1 MRPYAGR
8 RTDRTDLGSRSMPR
22 STLKQYAVTV
32 ASSLALGAS
41 LLTSCSSESA
51 APAPLDPASSET
63 SPSGDPTPSPS
74 GDSSASGSATTAGP
88 PTLPPD
94 ARGATRASAGP
105 FVHYWVDTLN
115 YATTHLAPSAIRQI
129 SFPLC
134 QACNEAAALIAKVK
148 RNGGEMR
155 GEGWRLTRAQLLPPG
170 APRRPQ
176 VRAYIT
182 FAPSVVIPERG
193 EEPQRFSGGKKTV
206 YTFELGVR
214 KGRWATAGIVG
225 VPQ

>member
-51 APAPLDPASSET
+51 TPAPLDPASSET
-63 SPSGDPTPSPS
+63 APSGGDPTPSPS

-94 ARGATRASAGP
+94 ARGATRACAGP
-105 FVHYWVDTLN
+105 FVHFWVDTFN
-115 YATTHLAPSAIRQI
+115 
-129 SFPLC
+129 
-134 QACNEAAALIAKVK
+134 
-148 RNGGEMR
+148 
-155 GEGWRLTRAQLLPPG
+155 
-170 APRRPQ
+170 
-176 VRAYIT
+176 
-182 FAPSVVIPERG
+182 
-193 EEPQRFSGGKKTV
+193 
-206 YTFELGVR
+206 
-214 KGRWATAGIVG
+214 
-225 VPQ
+225 